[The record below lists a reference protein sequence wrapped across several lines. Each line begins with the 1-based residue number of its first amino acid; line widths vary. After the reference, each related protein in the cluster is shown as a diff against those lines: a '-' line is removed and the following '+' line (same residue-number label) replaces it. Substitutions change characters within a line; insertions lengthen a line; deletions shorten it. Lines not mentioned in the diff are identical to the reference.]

1 MKHVKL
7 FENFQAEKHAAI
19 NENHFSDTLSKV
31 KATVTYEGKDG
42 EKVEV
47 KEIEGKGMAGEPM
60 TFAYVLVDG
69 YLVSTSEKI
78 NTRYSKLNKIL
89 NPVDFKEL
97 ADYLGEISDANND
110 SAISFAE

>member
-7 FENFQAEKHAAI
+7 FENFQAEKHTAI
-19 NENHFSDTLSKV
+19 NEKHLSDTLSKV
-31 KATVTYEGKDG
+31 KASVTYKGKDG

-69 YLVSTSEKI
+69 YLVSTWEKI

-89 NPVDFKEL
+89 SPADFKDL
-97 ADYLGEISDANND
+97 SDYLEEISDANSD
-110 SAISFAE
+110 SAISFAY